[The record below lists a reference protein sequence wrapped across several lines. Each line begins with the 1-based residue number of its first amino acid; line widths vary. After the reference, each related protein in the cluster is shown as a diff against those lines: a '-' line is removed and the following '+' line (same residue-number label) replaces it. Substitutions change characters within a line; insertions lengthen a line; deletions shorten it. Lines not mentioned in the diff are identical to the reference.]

1 MSCYDEGVLVA
12 AVAVAVAIGVAGT
25 VVPTVPGL
33 GLVAAATLAYGV
45 VEGFGPGG
53 TVAFGLVAA
62 VGIAGTA
69 AGFVIP
75 QRAAGA
81 AGATR
86 ASLLLGMVGAV
97 IGFFAIPVVG
107 LPVGGVAGV
116 YAGERLRT
124 GDHVVAWRA
133 TKATIRGFG
142 LATLAQLVAGL
153 VMAAI
158 WVVWVVVA

>member
-25 VVPTVPGL
+25 VVPMVPGL
-33 GLVAAATLAYGV
+33 GLVAAATLAYGL
-45 VEGFGPGG
+45 VEGFGAGG
-53 TVAFGLVAA
+53 TVAFALIVA

-69 AGFVIP
+69 AGLVIP
-75 QRAAGA
+75 RRAAGA

-86 ASLLLGMVGAV
+86 GSLLLGMLGAV

-107 LPVGGVAGV
+107 LPVGGIAGV
-116 YAGERLRT
+116 YVGERVRT
-124 GDHVVAWRA
+124 GDHAVAWRA
-133 TKATIRGFG
+133 TKATVRGFG
-142 LATLAQLVAGL
+142 LATIAQLVAGL

-158 WVVWVVVA
+158 WAVWVLA